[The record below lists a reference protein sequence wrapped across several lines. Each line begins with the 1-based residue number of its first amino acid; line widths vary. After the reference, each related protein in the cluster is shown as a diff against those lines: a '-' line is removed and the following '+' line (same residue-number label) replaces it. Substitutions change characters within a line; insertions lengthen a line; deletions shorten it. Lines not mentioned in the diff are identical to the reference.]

1 MIYFKMK
8 IFIKEDSCQL
18 GTQTE
23 TKPLAVSCPFFF
35 LNLFHAKGMLLPRT
49 VVHKISDIWWLY
61 AVIE

>member
-8 IFIKEDSCQL
+8 VFIKEDSCQL

-35 LNLFHAKGMLLPRT
+35 FKSFPCQGHASPQNSGAQNK
-49 VVHKISDIWWLY
+49 
-61 AVIE
+61 

>member
-23 TKPLAVSCPFFF
+23 TKPLKESCPFLFY
-35 LNLFHAKGMLLPRT
+35 LFHAKDMLLPRR
-49 VVHKISDIWWLY
+49 VVHKVSDIWWLY